1 MISVVVVVVVPVL
14 KCTLFIRT
22 SKIEVQA
29 GCFLNFPQILRLNC
43 S

>member
-14 KCTLFIRT
+14 KCTLLIRT
-22 SKIEVQA
+22 SKIVAQA
-29 GCFLNFPQILRLNC
+29 GC